1 MFLFKQKT
9 AYEMRMSDWS
19 SDVCSSDPLNPLVI
33 TDTIWLQRFAKRP
46 APHAALDAVRA
57 LPAPERLAV
66 MPFPEFDA
74 LAAHRRWLDA
84 IIERWIATLDDDDLG
99 HVLRYTNTRGNSFAR
114 ELVPV
119 LLHFFN
125 HQAHH
130 RGQTTTLLS
139 QAGVDVGVTDL
150 LALVPDAG
158 AGDAAASR

>member
-1 MFLFKQKT
+1 
-9 AYEMRMSDWS
+9 
-19 SDVCSSDPLNPLVI
+19 
-33 TDTIWLQRFAKRP
+33 
-46 APHAALDAVRA
+46 
-57 LPAPERLAV
+57 

-84 IIERWIATLDDDDLG
+84 IIERWIATPDDDDLR

-130 RGQTTTLLS
+130 RGQTSTLLS
-139 QAGVDVGVTDL
+139 QPGVDVVVTDL
-150 LALVPDAG
+150 VAMIPDAG
-158 AGDAAASR
+158 ADTAAAPPPQGGDRRGTTHHACLPTARRTSRHPPPGQPPVALMQRQVTAGARPRTDARVG